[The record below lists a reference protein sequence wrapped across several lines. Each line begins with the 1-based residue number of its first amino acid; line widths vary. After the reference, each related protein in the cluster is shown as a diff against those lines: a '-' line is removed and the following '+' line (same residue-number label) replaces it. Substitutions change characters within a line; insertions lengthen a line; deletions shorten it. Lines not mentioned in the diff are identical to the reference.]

1 MLPLYNV
8 CVCLSVR
15 TSKHF
20 IIIIITG
27 IIILNQVAMFCWP
40 AGGVCPAVEEGRDH
54 PGRGGEGHQ
63 LCGYQDIYS
72 ACKYQGLNDHQF
84 CWLQWRTLAHPGAP
98 YACFFFKGWMSPTL
112 YRYVIPFD
120 EEDLIIMKKDKTTI
134 ILVTVFYVCSVVHIL
149 RSCNDKLNL
158 Y

>member
-1 MLPLYNV
+1 MLSLYNV

-54 PGRGGEGHQ
+54 LGRGGEGHQ

-84 CWLQWRTLAHPGAP
+84 CWLQWRTLAHPMLV
-98 YACFFFKGWMSPTL
+98 FSSKGGCHLRCTGMWFPSMRRISLSWKKTKQQL
-112 YRYVIPFD
+112 FLLRYFMFV
-120 EEDLIIMKKDKTTI
+120 LSST
-134 ILVTVFYVCSVVHIL
+134 Y
-149 RSCNDKLNL
+149 
-158 Y
+158 

>member
-1 MLPLYNV
+1 MLSLYNV

-15 TSKHF
+15 TIKHF

-84 CWLQWRTLAHPGAP
+84 CWLQWRTRCL
-98 YACFFFKGWMSPTL
+98 FFLQRVDVT
-112 YRYVIPFD
+112 YVVPVCDSLRWGGSHYHEKRQNNNYSCYGILCLFCRPHTK
-120 EEDLIIMKKDKTTI
+120 IM
-134 ILVTVFYVCSVVHIL
+134 
-149 RSCNDKLNL
+149 
-158 Y
+158 